1 MKILEKGILFGP
13 EDREKVNKL
22 SKDRDLYGYFFTSKG
37 EVEKETFHYGPKI
50 LGKIDLWQ
58 PSPYGFFDGYATE
71 YNSYFLLTKVEAKTD
86 VTKLVMDIL
95 TGKII

>member
-1 MKILEKGILFGP
+1 M
-13 EDREKVNKL
+13 
-22 SKDRDLYGYFFTSKG
+22 
-37 EVEKETFHYGPKI
+37 EKETFHYGPKI
-50 LGKIDLWQ
+50 LGEIDLGQ
-58 PSPYGFFDGYATE
+58 PSPYSFFDGYVTE